1 MYALQSSITQS
12 ALEQKVK
19 HAAEMHEGEG
29 EARRREQETDL
40 PRRTGRS
47 GVDVSE
53 ESTSGSSAGI
63 RSVHG
68 VVVFVRVGEHTR
80 LVNLPQ
86 NSSLRCLKLR
96 TLHAFDCRE
105 PEGSFQEPIDMHE
118 DSDNGGDFDVETV
131 PGRKGEGGGGGKQ
144 KHHSFMIEA
153 VEGKKLK
160 RPRILRRTDLQN
172 SCTITVANEVL
183 RSALLASAGDGRFP
197 ELPYVPLDSESDYLV
212 DRLNNFF
219 NVPGS
224 SLAAT
229 CWAVLII
236 LLIVVSTSLFTLETI
251 PSFYQHEDQGWS
263 TFMIIEAFCIS
274 TFTFEY
280 LCRLLVARSKIAFV
294 CELLNVIDLV
304 SIIPFYIE
312 IIFSG
317 AQVPSLQVLRV
328 IRLVRVFRLFKV
340 SKGALVVLAETIQR
354 SLKPLYMLV
363 FMSIVVVIV
372 CASVIYYC
380 ERGKYNETLG
390 VWMRPA
396 AYDCSFTCTQSLTG
410 KLILGI
416 PECEYVGQRRTGR
429 FMERAGDLPERCVE
443 IFEQTPFDSIPAA
456 GWFAFTT
463 VSTVGYGDITPMSTM
478 GRVTTMITMLVGI
491 LTMGLPITVIGSNF
505 SKLYHTNIECD
516 LEEED

>member
-1 MYALQSSITQS
+1 MYGLQSSITQS
-12 ALEQKVK
+12 AIELKK
-19 HAAEMHEGEG
+19 KLTARAEKKKKEE
-29 EARRREQETDL
+29 EPDELDDDEV
-40 PRRTGRS
+40 PRRPSGPPGAAIRECAS
-47 GVDVSE
+47 GVH
-53 ESTSGSSAGI
+53 
-63 RSVHG
+63 SVHG
-68 VVVFVRVGEHTR
+68 VTVFVRVGEHTR
-80 LVNLPQ
+80 LVNLPT
-86 NSSLRCLKLR
+86 NSSLRCLRLR

-105 PEGSFQEPIDMHE
+105 PEESFEEPP
-118 DSDNGGDFDVETV
+118 GGADA
-131 PGRKGEGGGGGKQ
+131 GRRGGGAGGGEQ
-144 KHHSFMIEA
+144 KHHSYMIEA
-153 VEGKKLK
+153 IGGQKLK
-160 RPRILRRTDLQN
+160 RPRILRRTDLQH
-172 SCTITVANEVL
+172 SCTITVVRGAL
-183 RSALLASAGDGRFP
+183 RSALLGSAAGGRFP
-197 ELPYVPLDSESDYLV
+197 ELPYVPLDSESDFLL

-236 LLIVVSTSLFTLETI
+236 VLIVVSTTLFTLETI

-280 LCRLLVARSKIAFV
+280 LCRLLVARRRLAFV
-294 CELLNVIDLV
+294 CETLNVIDLV

-340 SKGALVVLAETIQR
+340 SKGALVVLATTIQR

-380 ERGKYNETLG
+380 ERGKFDKTLG

-396 AYDCSFTCTQSLTG
+396 AYDCGFTCTQSLAG
-410 KLILGI
+410 KLVLGI
-416 PECEYVGQRRTGR
+416 PECEYVGQRLTGR
-429 FMERAGDLPERCVE
+429 FLERAGDLPERCIE

-463 VSTVGYGDITPMSTM
+463 VSTVGYGDIVPMSTM
-478 GRVTTMITMLVGI
+478 GRVTAMITMLVGI
-491 LTMGLPITVIGSNF
+491 LTIGLPITVIGSNF
-505 SKLYHTNIECD
+505 SELYRTNIEQGEAD
-516 LEEED
+516 EDD